1 MLNILFIDDEPIRA
15 AKLAK
20 HANVFVAHGPDQ
32 LSHYFS
38 DAYRWDG
45 ICLDHDMP
53 QMSGREVVELYV
65 KERSIPTV
73 VHSSNEPAAQ
83 SMVDTLREFAVT
95 TKRLPITAKHW
106 EHEVMSFFK
115 AGTDPE

>member
-15 AKLAK
+15 AKLARM
-20 HANVFVAHGPDQ
+20 ANVYVAHGPDQ
-32 LSHYFS
+32 LIHYFS

-53 QMSGREVVELYV
+53 LMSGREVVELYV

-83 SMVDTLREFAVT
+83 SMVATLSEFAVPV
-95 TKRLPITAKHW
+95 RRIAITEPLW
-106 EHEVMSFFK
+106 ERKCVDFFD
-115 AGTDPE
+115 AVRVV